1 MCYKE
6 IQFILDLWKLIS
18 NPFLF
23 SCNVSRCNVHSI
35 PPPSVLTVIYQC
47 LGTEI
52 NVSLIQIP
60 NQQLREESIK
70 VLYSVS
76 WKHILFYH
84 LHNYY
89 NMLIHAKVILT
100 ESPDS
105 ALTKFWCFS
114 SVLWFCFLSGGAVGH
129 WMYDAV
135 TVISRTLHHVFFN
148 NFMI

>member
-1 MCYKE
+1 MYYKE
-6 IQFILDLWKLIS
+6 IQYMLDLWKLIS

-23 SCNVSRCNVHSI
+23 SCNLSRSNVHSI
-35 PPPSVLTVIYQC
+35 PPSSVLTVIYQC

-89 NMLIHAKVILT
+89 LILIHSKVVLM
-100 ESPDS
+100 ESLDS
-105 ALTKFWCFS
+105 ALTRFWGFS
-114 SVLWFCFLSGGAVGH
+114 SVLWFGLVLVGFGH
-129 WMYDAV
+129 RM
-135 TVISRTLHHVFFN
+135 
-148 NFMI
+148 